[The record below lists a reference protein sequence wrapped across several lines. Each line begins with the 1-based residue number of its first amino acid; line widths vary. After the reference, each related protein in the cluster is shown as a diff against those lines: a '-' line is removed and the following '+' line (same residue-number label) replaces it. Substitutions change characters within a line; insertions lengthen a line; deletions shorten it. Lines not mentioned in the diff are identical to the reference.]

1 MYLLLCLTVI
11 FVIVVLCAIMLKC
24 CQNLLLNMLLHGF
37 WVLFGFSVL
46 PGTEPKEP
54 IPNLVGSI
62 FFEEP
67 IGTGFLITELLQ
79 KPKNRSVRFDRTER
93 PGLLAHPLLHFSCA
107 KLLSRS
113 TGGDR

>member
-11 FVIVVLCAIMLKC
+11 FVTVVLYAILLKC

-54 IPNLVGSI
+54 IPNLVGSM

-67 IGTGFLITELLQ
+67 IGTGFLRTELLQ
-79 KPKNRSVRFDRTER
+79 KTRSRTDRFGSVE
-93 PGLLAHPLLHFSCA
+93 PNAQG
-107 KLLSRS
+107 
-113 TGGDR
+113 

>member
-11 FVIVVLCAIMLKC
+11 FVTVVLYVILLKC
-24 CQNLLLNMLLHGF
+24 YQNLLLNMLLHGF

-54 IPNLVGSI
+54 ILNLVGSM

-67 IGTGFLITELLQ
+67 IGTSFLRTELFQ
-79 KPKNRSVRFDRTER
+79 KPKNR
-93 PGLLAHPLLHFSCA
+93 
-107 KLLSRS
+107 
-113 TGGDR
+113 